1 MITPGRKSAGWLRS
15 WKVDEE
21 AVAVITKN
29 DLDAAIAECQGKR
42 NPDSSTCIKLA
53 AFYTIRNEMFPSLPV
68 AQPEPSYSYAP
79 APDQPDDSYVVIK
92 SESEFAKL
100 IDGRKQEEVWP
111 VLDEL
116 MATIKMIYPR
126 LYDAVLAKF

>member
-1 MITPGRKSAGWLRS
+1 M
-15 WKVDEE
+15 
-21 AVAVITKN
+21 ITKN

-42 NPDSSTCIKLA
+42 NPDASTCIKLA
-53 AFYTIRNEMFPSLPV
+53 AFYTIRNEMFPTVVPSV

-79 APDQPDDSYVVIK
+79 APDQPDDSYVIIN

-116 MATIKMIYPR
+116 MATIKTIYPR

>member
-1 MITPGRKSAGWLRS
+1 MITRQ
-15 WKVDEE
+15 
-21 AVAVITKN
+21 

-42 NPDSSTCIKLA
+42 NPDASTCIKLA
-53 AFYTIRNEMFPSLPV
+53 AFYTIRNEMFPASPV
-68 AQPEPSYSYAP
+68 PQPEPSYSYAP
-79 APDQPDDSYVVIK
+79 APDQPDDSYVIID

-116 MATIKMIYPR
+116 MATIKTIYPR

>member
-1 MITPGRKSAGWLRS
+1 MITEQDLR
-15 WKVDEE
+15 E
-21 AVAVITKN
+21 
-29 DLDAAIAECQGKR
+29 AIAECEGQR
-42 NPDSSTCIKLA
+42 NPGANTCLKLA

>member
-1 MITPGRKSAGWLRS
+1 MITRQ
-15 WKVDEE
+15 
-21 AVAVITKN
+21 

-53 AFYTIRNEMFPSLPV
+53 AFYTIRNEMFPTVMPGTSAAP
-68 AQPEPSYSYAP
+68 AEPTYSYAP

-92 SESEFAKL
+92 SGSEFAKL